1 MEIFGL
7 DLAQVFATAL
17 AGVIGAVL
25 TYLATRRQSQVSE
38 RTVYIG
44 AVEKLTADLR
54 REIERVN
61 ADRQSL
67 TEKVEVLEGRID
79 QYEEGERALKR
90 RIGDLEAHEQELLA
104 RIEQLERE
112 RDRLRE
118 DLTRYI
124 NGSNPEDP

>member
-1 MEIFGL
+1 MELFGL
-7 DLAQVFATAL
+7 DVAQVFVTAL
-17 AGVIGAVL
+17 AGVIGAGL

-67 TEKVEVLEGRID
+67 TEKVEALEARID

-90 RIGDLEAHEQELLA
+90 RLGDLEAHEQELLA

>member
-38 RTVYIG
+38 RTLYIG

-118 DLTRYI
+118 DLTSYI